1 MKARLVSFV
10 LAGLL
15 TATVAS
21 AQSTKED
28 VRDRKAV
35 EKYTREQLNQKATK
49 DARKEAKGYEKEGW
63 TVTPGALPIEK
74 QLDKAYMM
82 QYETDDYGYPKYIMG
97 EAMSIGENYDAAK

>member
-21 AQSTKED
+21 AQSTKEE

-49 DARKEAKGYEKEGW
+49 DARKEAKGYEKEG
-63 TVTPGALPIEK
+63 PARCP
-74 QLDKAYMM
+74 
-82 QYETDDYGYPKYIMG
+82 
-97 EAMSIGENYDAAK
+97 